1 MFEISKLVLLL
12 RSKTAVSF
20 CYMYLSI
27 FGLTGFFFMLDFIR
41 KLPLLVVEAALS
53 IIPIQGLEGQV
64 IFKASAAAEKQFKP
78 YNGVIQ

>member
-1 MFEISKLVLLL
+1 
-12 RSKTAVSF
+12 
-20 CYMYLSI
+20 
-27 FGLTGFFFMLDFIR
+27 MLDFIR